1 MKANDTQ
8 FLAEMYHLVKK
19 MEEIIDEFDVKDR
32 VLASV
37 VVGLFDKES
46 IEKEEDMA
54 EVRTMYSFNL
64 QNKEELD
71 VIKSLMD
78 EMYNPEDDDPLD
90 NLLGDLGISLN

>member
-19 MEEIIDEFDVKDR
+19 MEEIIDEFDVKER

-78 EMYNPEDDDPLD
+78 EMYNPDDDDPLD

>member
-19 MEEIIDEFDVKDR
+19 MEEVIDEYDVKHR

-37 VVGLFDKES
+37 VIGLFDKEA
-46 IEKEEDMA
+46 IDEEEETA
-54 EVRTMYSFNL
+54 EVKTMYSFNL

-71 VIKSLMD
+71 MIKGLMD
-78 EMYNPEDDDPLD
+78 EMYNPEDNDPLD
-90 NLLGDLGISLN
+90 DLLGDLGISLN